1 MSKRDSYISH
11 TLKRGDSVYVYY
23 WEDDIIVR
31 FQNIEGK
38 LKAFVTNRDGKVLE
52 KDWASN
58 EYMQNALEMGELM
71 TKEEFDN
78 FSYDVGDQ
86 HFTTIEKQLEAGE
99 YLWNNKNVNASISKR
114 VNRVIPM
121 NSVCERCKPR
131 LTKPATIA
139 FCLSRRHLHL
149 ARVAP

>member
-52 KDWASN
+52 QDWATN

-78 FSYDVGDQ
+78 FTYDSGDK
-86 HFTTIEKQLEAGE
+86 HFTTIEKQLEVGE
-99 YLWNNKNVNASISKR
+99 YLWNNKNVKI
-114 VNRVIPM
+114 
-121 NSVCERCKPR
+121 
-131 LTKPATIA
+131 
-139 FCLSRRHLHL
+139 
-149 ARVAP
+149 

>member
-52 KDWASN
+52 KD
-58 EYMQNALEMGELM
+58 
-71 TKEEFDN
+71 
-78 FSYDVGDQ
+78 
-86 HFTTIEKQLEAGE
+86 
-99 YLWNNKNVNASISKR
+99 
-114 VNRVIPM
+114 
-121 NSVCERCKPR
+121 
-131 LTKPATIA
+131 
-139 FCLSRRHLHL
+139 
-149 ARVAP
+149 

>member
-11 TLKRGDSVYVYY
+11 ILKRGDSVYVYY

-52 KDWASN
+52 QDWATN

-71 TKEEFDN
+71 TEEEFDN

-99 YLWNNKNVNASISKR
+99 YLWNNKNVNAYEQDK
-114 VNRVIPM
+114 
-121 NSVCERCKPR
+121 
-131 LTKPATIA
+131 
-139 FCLSRRHLHL
+139 
-149 ARVAP
+149 

>member
-52 KDWASN
+52 QDWDTN
-58 EYMQNALEMGELM
+58 EYMLNALEMGELM

-78 FSYDVGDQ
+78 FTYDSGDQ
-86 HFTTIEKQLEAGE
+86 HFTTIEKQLVTGE
-99 YLWNNKNVNASISKR
+99 DLRNNKNIKAYGQDK
-114 VNRVIPM
+114 
-121 NSVCERCKPR
+121 
-131 LTKPATIA
+131 
-139 FCLSRRHLHL
+139 
-149 ARVAP
+149 

>member
-52 KDWASN
+52 QDWATN
-58 EYMQNALEMGELM
+58 KYMQNALEMGELM
-71 TKEEFDN
+71 TKDEFDN
-78 FSYDVGDQ
+78 FSYDVGDK
-86 HFTTIEKQLEAGE
+86 HFTIIEKQLETGE
-99 YLWNNKNVNASISKR
+99 YLRNNKNINGYGQDK
-114 VNRVIPM
+114 
-121 NSVCERCKPR
+121 
-131 LTKPATIA
+131 
-139 FCLSRRHLHL
+139 
-149 ARVAP
+149 